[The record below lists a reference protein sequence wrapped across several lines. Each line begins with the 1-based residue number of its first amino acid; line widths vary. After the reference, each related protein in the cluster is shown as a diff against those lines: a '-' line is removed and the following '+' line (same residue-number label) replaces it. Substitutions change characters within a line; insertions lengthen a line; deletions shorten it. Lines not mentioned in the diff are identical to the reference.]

1 MRAKKEFNRLY
12 ASKQKFHTSS
22 FIYFFVK
29 QTRLQV
35 GFVASKKVGDAV
47 CRNRAKRRLRAMV
60 QKHKQSLAA
69 GLCLFV
75 AKKDINDTSPAELDQ
90 QFIVAMRKLH
100 GK

>member
-1 MRAKKEFNRLY
+1 MRAKKQFNRLY
-12 ASKQKFHTSS
+12 ASKQKFHASS

-29 QTRLQV
+29 QAQLQV

-47 CRNRAKRRLRAMV
+47 CRNRAKRRLRAMA
-60 QKHKQSLAA
+60 QKHNQSLAT

-75 AKKDINDTSPAELDQ
+75 AKNSINDTSPGELDK
-90 QFIVAMRKLH
+90 QFVVAMRKLH